1 LSGKDGKSGEIQR
14 DIMKLGRG
22 VPGGK
27 KAELIE
33 WEGGNYKIKCK
44 LLFQPIVVVKKK
56 NMVHAD

>member
-1 LSGKDGKSGEIQR
+1 
-14 DIMKLGRG
+14 MKLGRG

-56 NMVHAD
+56 NMVHADWLDYELTVH